1 MQSPLQPLFI
11 VVTFP
16 QTKERVHCG
25 TRPKNG
31 WEGDYCMRGTNPVYF
46 AHMYSSQ
53 RENRQQDTGLSLFQ
67 INW

>member
-1 MQSPLQPLFI
+1 MERDQRTAGKETSVCEAPVQFI
-11 VVTFP
+11 
-16 QTKERVHCG
+16 
-25 TRPKNG
+25 
-31 WEGDYCMRGTNPVYF
+31 F